1 MFGLGYYYTQ
11 FQLKDQNYILDNCPL
26 TGIILSDFVYDELAT
41 SKPIAL
47 NDDLDVILNELAFKI
62 PIYLSESSEQKRLYI
77 KGTLIRNVFLPFKDV
92 FVEMMEKIRNSDMF
106 RIESTGY
113 KLLSTE
119 LDHFNAILTT
129 DKIKASGNSNYLDD
143 MPGISQVTFWAED
156 LLQSFF
162 NQDQLQEL
170 DTNISL
176 LQRIYEKIELDPMD
190 LYTIL
195 QSAVEGLQSEDQPFT
210 NSFPYQKTNKKGGKR
225 SLFLSVENCIN
236 QIATW
241 PAGNRTRTLR
251 KYFKKFEFK
260 RRWNI
265 DESTRYEIISSQITY
280 GNECSR

>member
-11 FQLKDQNYILDNCPL
+11 FQLKDQNYILDNRPL

-92 FVEMMEKIRNSDMF
+92 FVEMMEKIPKLNMF
-106 RIESTGY
+106 RIESTGH

-143 MPGISQVTFWAED
+143 MPAISQVD
-156 LLQSFF
+156 
-162 NQDQLQEL
+162 
-170 DTNISL
+170 
-176 LQRIYEKIELDPMD
+176 
-190 LYTIL
+190 IL
-195 QSAVEGLQSEDQPFT
+195 GRRFT
-210 NSFPYQKTNKKGGKR
+210 S
-225 SLFLSVENCIN
+225 
-236 QIATW
+236 
-241 PAGNRTRTLR
+241 
-251 KYFKKFEFK
+251 
-260 RRWNI
+260 
-265 DESTRYEIISSQITY
+265 IIL
-280 GNECSR
+280 